1 MWIWIPS
8 LRTRRTLLLYDVAEN
23 CFLIRICTQPIFY
36 WISNREIWYLGNIKI
51 RYQGSYNLWNDCIK
65 CRLVCSPLQIPK
77 AFFNY
82 KIISYWSR
90 ICGRYKCIIF
100 FLGNVYLFAIAWFWV
115 AFMSSSTYLIVFCQF
130 MEALDSTEV
139 WTWRLIGG
147 LAFQFNWSISR
158 FLAGKHAQKTK
169 SENWS
174 RRVRDREGVRLRKS
188 IRIINFIINIF
199 I

>member
-65 CRLVCSPLQIPK
+65 CRLVCFPLQIPK
-77 AFFNY
+77 AFLNY

-90 ICGRYKCIIF
+90 ICGKYKYVYIF
-100 FLGNVYLFAIAWFWV
+100 FSRKCLPFCHCLVLGCVYEQFHLLDRILPIYG
-115 AFMSSSTYLIVFCQF
+115 SSRFHWSLD
-130 MEALDSTEV
+130 METH
-139 WTWRLIGG
+139 WRLS
-147 LAFQFNWSISR
+147 LSIQ
-158 FLAGKHAQKTK
+158 LVNQQ
-169 SENWS
+169 
-174 RRVRDREGVRLRKS
+174 
-188 IRIINFIINIF
+188 IF
-199 I
+199 GR